1 MGKLSKEEMARF
13 QGAAWALR
21 MVEEKGLE
29 ATQKDLEQ
37 RGIRHLPL
45 ACNKNDIRKFE
56 EYEKRN
62 TLATVLMMT
71 CVTLRDEYGFGFDRM
86 NRFIRRFNTK
96 TECLVEDYVNWKDL
110 QQTLLKETGILVPL
124 PEEFMMEE

>member
-1 MGKLSKEEMARF
+1 MSKLSKEELARF

-21 MVEEKGLE
+21 MVEENGLE
-29 ATQKDLEQ
+29 AAQKDLEE
-37 RGIRHLPL
+37 RGIRKLPL
-45 ACNKNDIRKFE
+45 AVNKQDIRRFE

-62 TLATVLMMT
+62 TLATVLMMA

-96 TECLVEDYVNWKDL
+96 TECLVEGFVNWKDL
-110 QQTLLKETGILVPL
+110 QQTILEETGILIPL
-124 PEEFMMEE
+124 SDEFMKEE

>member
-1 MGKLSKEEMARF
+1 MSKLSKEELARF

-37 RGIRHLPL
+37 RGIRRLPL
-45 ACNKNDIRKFE
+45 ACKKQDIREFE
-56 EYEKRN
+56 QYEKKN

-71 CVTLRDEYGFGFDRM
+71 CMTLY
-86 NRFIRRFNTK
+86 
-96 TECLVEDYVNWKDL
+96 VEKPICGKITREQRTFTTALIAEQGWR
-110 QQTLLKETGILVPL
+110 
-124 PEEFMMEE
+124 